1 MTSDLNDQHIADAI
15 HQQLGHSADV
25 EQVVVRGDALQL
37 HVTDA
42 FYRRLAVDRERA
54 RKIILSLMQH
64 MRKFTKLEDV
74 SVRVYCQNEKMIEG
88 KPKPWGGDNVTY
100 MNDL

>member
-1 MTSDLNDQHIADAI
+1 MAFDQEDQHIAEVI
-15 HQQLGHSADV
+15 RQHLGNSSEV
-25 EQVVVRGDALQL
+25 EQVLVRGEALQV

-42 FYRRLAVDRERA
+42 LYRRLAADRERA
-54 RKIILSLMQH
+54 RKIILALMRD
-64 MRKFTKLEDV
+64 MRMLTKLEDV
-74 SVRVYCQNEKMIEG
+74 TVRFYCQKEKMIEG